1 MIITF
6 KAESVSVEHRRNELD
21 VTVDANGWD
30 IAEQLD
36 LDDRL
41 HELTADDVVG
51 EMDKDALL
59 DAIGEDYA
67 REYFGIESTDGT
79 EG

>member
-6 KAESVSVEHRRNELD
+6 KAESVSVERRRNDLD
-21 VTVDANGWD
+21 VTVDANGRD
-30 IAEQLD
+30 IAEKLD

-41 HELTADDVVG
+41 HDLTAAQVVG
-51 EMDKDALL
+51 EMDKDSLL

>member
-6 KAESVSVEHRRNELD
+6 KAESVSVERSRNELD
-21 VTVDANGWD
+21 VTVDANGWEV
-30 IAEQLD
+30 AEQLA

-41 HELTADDVVG
+41 HELAAADVVG

-59 DAIGEDYA
+59 DAIGEDYV
-67 REYFGIESTDGT
+67 REYFGTESTDGT

>member
-6 KAESVSVEHRRNELD
+6 KAESVSVERSRNELD
-21 VTVDANGWD
+21 VTVEANGRE

-41 HELTADDVVG
+41 HELTAADIVG

-67 REYFGIESTDGT
+67 REYFGIENTDGV

>member
-21 VTVDANGWD
+21 VTVDANGWEV
-30 IAEQLD
+30 AEQLA

-41 HELTADDVVG
+41 HELSAADVVG
-51 EMDKDALL
+51 EMDRDALL

-67 REYFGIESTDGT
+67 REYFGIESADGT